1 MLLSPTINV
10 PISQSTQ
17 PQVIQEPAIPVLDVH
32 HSGSWFAVFIYFLEM
47 VECPKNRRQMFP
59 KIPKTHATDYQ
70 PDEDQLYRNLSLAC
84 KDNQATNAHRYL
96 FLWANA
102 RFNTGS
108 LQTLQKR
115 LKRDDLNDEIRKL
128 ESVLYTSDGEQDW
141 RGADLLKLVEEL
153 KGQKDESVSR
163 RNLLSELN
171 PH

>member
-1 MLLSPTINV
+1 
-10 PISQSTQ
+10 
-17 PQVIQEPAIPVLDVH
+17 
-32 HSGSWFAVFIYFLEM
+32 
-47 VECPKNRRQMFP
+47 MFP
-59 KIPKTHATDYQ
+59 ENPENTATDYQ
-70 PDEDQLYRNLSLAC
+70 PDEDQLYLNLSRAC
-84 KDNQATNAHRYL
+84 KDNQATDAHRYL

-108 LQTLQKR
+108 LQALQQR

-153 KGQKDESVSR
+153 KGHKDESVSR
-163 RNLLSELN
+163 RDLLSELN